1 VPDIYHGNFAASVQ
15 HLIDHAI
22 ITGADAVKVFCTGK
36 FVCIVRNWFTHK
48 ILNMLKNVRDNFFGD
63 LPEIF
68 FSALLTAKN
77 SSEFFSSSRF
87 LRTFQKCERIHL
99 HVPGSHHAFLQL
111 GKTYRTF
118 VPPLGN
124 HGEIME
130 IFLEMLIFCEREDD
144 GDLVPVLID
153 NILFGGGHTG
163 FLIIHCIRLMI

>member
-1 VPDIYHGNFAASVQ
+1 MQ
-15 HLIDHAI
+15 HLIDHAKV
-22 ITGADAVKVFCTGK
+22 ADTDPVQVFRTRE
-36 FVCIVRNWFTHK
+36 FVRIAGNGLMFEFFD
-48 ILNMLKNVRDNFFGD
+48 MFKNAGDNFFGD
-63 LPEIF
+63 FPDIF

-87 LRTFQKCERIHL
+87 LRTFQKSDRKRFHCA
-99 HVPGSHHAFLQL
+99 GSHHAFLQL

-163 FLIIHCIRLMI
+163 FLIIHCIRLMT

>member
-1 VPDIYHGNFAASVQ
+1 MIRPGFLFNRPAPGHDGEKNSGKDRAKIVFRPENFPAKKSKPEV
-15 HLIDHAI
+15 L
-22 ITGADAVKVFCTGK
+22 K
-36 FVCIVRNWFTHK
+36 K
-48 ILNMLKNVRDNFFGD
+48 IL
-63 LPEIF
+63 
-68 FSALLTAKN
+68 ALF
-77 SSEFFSSSRF
+77 EF
-87 LRTFQKCERIHL
+87 
-99 HVPGSHHAFLQL
+99 

-130 IFLEMLIFCEREDD
+130 IFLEMLVFREREDD